1 MGVIIKDAIK
11 ISFKIP
17 SFNSPNIL
25 DTKKTKVDIIAHNL
39 GLSVI
44 SSTLD
49 NAGIKSILMNSILKI
64 II

>member
-11 ISFKIP
+11 ISSKIP
-17 SFNSPNIL
+17 SFNIPNIL
-25 DTKKTKVDIIAHNL
+25 GTKKTKVDIIAHNL

-49 NAGIKSILMNSILKI
+49 NAGIKSILMNNMKRLN
-64 II
+64 